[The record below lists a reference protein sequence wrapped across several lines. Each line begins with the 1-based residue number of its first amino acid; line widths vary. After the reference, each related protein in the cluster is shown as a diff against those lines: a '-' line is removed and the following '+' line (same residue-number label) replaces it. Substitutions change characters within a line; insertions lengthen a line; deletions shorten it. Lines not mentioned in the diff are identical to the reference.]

1 MSHAL
6 RVSLR
11 GAVTSRL
18 RRSACLRRSCFT
30 IGLGFASVFAALSYL
45 VERPGRIIGS
55 SAGPAGPKPLPQT
68 FRQHLL
74 QLLGNFTALADSL
87 GLEYWMCSGTLLGAV
102 RDGGLIPWD
111 DDVDLCVTRD
121 ALERLCRH
129 VRGDGAA
136 SPGVRVYLD
145 DGFVYKFVFVSPR
158 PRPRPIFVDLF
169 VMEPALQSAASPSS
183 PMLGW
188 LDRVLLGPIPT
199 PILQYNMTRQREFW
213 PFEYWFPSEVYPLKN
228 YTFEG
233 VLQVRGPADP
243 ISYLNRVYG
252 SRFWGMLPRW
262 LPTGQSGVAP
272 GRSWQEPLF
281 TYQHYDHS

>member
-1 MSHAL
+1 
-6 RVSLR
+6 V
-11 GAVTSRL
+11 
-18 RRSACLRRSCFT
+18 
-30 IGLGFASVFAALSYL
+30 SVFAALSYL
-45 VERPGRIIGS
+45 VERPGRIIGR
-55 SAGPAGPKPLPQT
+55 SAWPAGPKPLPQT

-158 PRPRPIFVDLF
+158 PRPIFIDLF

-183 PMLGW
+183 PVLGW

-199 PILQYNMTRQREFW
+199 PILQYNITRQREFW
-213 PFEYWFPSEVYPLKN
+213 PFEYWFPSEVYPLEN

-262 LPTGQSGVAP
+262 LPTGQSGVSP
-272 GRSWQEPLF
+272 GRSWREALF